1 MDKLTQKVLDE
12 LKSENAKWTELTVEK
27 VEPDCCGHIIW
38 RLKGLSDSQSG
49 EDLSVRYDVHGTVS
63 VGNFPN
69 ITVMD
74 SDIDDE
80 RWILSTV
87 EYWGWEVDDV
97 HVVLKQK
104 RSYSHKEQ
112 RFGNLEFVSMYPR
125 LDARVTEAHEICLVV
140 RDVLFNFLA
149 AQFAIAETAT

>member
-1 MDKLTQKVLDE
+1 MNKLTQKVLDE

-27 VEPDCCGHIIW
+27 VEPGCCGYVIW
-38 RLKGLSDSQSG
+38 RLKGLNDSQN
-49 EDLSVRYDVHGTVS
+49 EENLSVRYDVHGTVS
-63 VGNFPN
+63 VRKFPD

-80 RWILSTV
+80 KWMLSTV
-87 EYWGWEVDDV
+87 EHWGQEVDNV

-104 RSYSHKEQ
+104 ARYCFREQ
-112 RFGNLEFVSMYPR
+112 RFGNLEFISMYPR
-125 LDARVTEAHEICLVV
+125 LEARVTEAHEVCLVV

-149 AQFAIAETAT
+149 AQFVVAKTAA

>member
-1 MDKLTQKVLDE
+1 MNKLTQKVLDE
-12 LKSENAKWTELTVEK
+12 LNSENAKWTELTVEK

-38 RLKGLSDSQSG
+38 RLKKLNNSQSG
-49 EDLSVRYDVHGTVS
+49 KDLYVRYDVHGTVS
-63 VGNFPN
+63 VGNFPD

-80 RWILSTV
+80 KWMLSTV
-87 EYWGWEVDDV
+87 EHWGWAVDDV

-104 RSYSHKEQ
+104 SQNFSNEQ
-112 RFGNLEFVSMYPR
+112 RFGNLEFISMYPR
-125 LDARVTEAHEICLVV
+125 LEDEVTEAHEVCLVV

-149 AQFAIAETAT
+149 AQFAIAKAAA